1 MNELSKTYD
10 RYGVML
16 YKLCVVILANKEDAE
31 DAVHETF
38 LKYME
43 KVPAF
48 ESDEHEKAW
57 LIRVASNTAKDT
69 IRRRKFRN
77 AIDIDEISELIGG
90 PSPENSQSEIL
101 NQVMNLPLKYRMA
114 IHLHYYEGYKIEEIA
129 VMLNASVGSVTMRLK
144 RGREKLRLELEDE
157 YESIRLHQHC

>member
-1 MNELSKTYD
+1 MKDLSETYD

-16 YKLCVVILANKEDAE
+16 YRLCVVMLTNKEDAE

-43 KVPAF
+43 KSPVF

-57 LIRVASNTAKDT
+57 LIRVASNTAKDS
-69 IRRRKFRN
+69 IRKRRIRT
-77 AIDIDEISELIGG
+77 ALDIDEISELISAPSKEDSG
-90 PSPENSQSEIL
+90 PEIL
-101 NQVMNLPLKYRMA
+101 YRIMSLPVKYRVP
-114 IHLHYYEGYKIEEIA
+114 IHLHYFEGYKVEEIA
-129 VMLNASVGSVTMRLK
+129 IMLNTTAGSVTMRLK

-157 YESIRLHQHC
+157 YENIRIHQHG

>member
-1 MNELSKTYD
+1 MSELSRTYD

-16 YKLCVVILANKEDAE
+16 YRLCVVILANKEDAE

-43 KVPAF
+43 KAPAF

-69 IRRRKFRN
+69 IRSRKTRN
-77 AIDIDEISELIGG
+77 AIDIDEISELISG
-90 PSPENSQSEIL
+90 PSPENSQSEIFH
-101 NQVMNLPLKYRMA
+101 QVMNLPLKYRVA

-129 VMLNASVGSVTMRLK
+129 TMLNVSVGSVTMRLK

-157 YESIRLHQHC
+157 YENIRLHQHC